1 MEDYDFKVSLAE
13 CNRIINEEGFKISN
27 QRKEEIYRLL
37 EKRRNEIVD
46 LEMTITQWIKQV
58 SLNRRLSGNDEKD
71 ITMEDIWLLSGV
83 NRKAKNYTIGFKA
96 DR

>member
-1 MEDYDFKVSLAE
+1 
-13 CNRIINEEGFKISN
+13 
-27 QRKEEIYRLL
+27 
-37 EKRRNEIVD
+37 
-46 LEMTITQWIKQV
+46 MTITQWIKQV